1 METRLHGHGGRLD
14 MLEMKGLLTGRK
26 MRRCALAFA
35 ALLLA
40 GTAFAGPHGGGHHR
54 GPDPARMLDH
64 MTAELD
70 LSAGQRE
77 EIRAILES
85 RREETRAL
93 HRQLRENHRELRNL
107 DPSEPNYQ
115 TLANTLAQRRGELTS
130 RMTLLRSQSH
140 ADIMKVLDEE
150 QQAKLTEMRSERMA
164 MDQRRQKLRQRMHGQ
179 PAGPADGPADVT
191 DDESGAT
198 EENLL

>member
-1 METRLHGHGGRLD
+1 
-14 MLEMKGLLTGRK
+14 MKGIVTDRS
-26 MRRCALAFA
+26 MRRGGLALVVLFLAGA
-35 ALLLA
+35 AL
-40 GTAFAGPHGGGHHR
+40 AGPHGGYHR

-77 EIRAILES
+77 AIRETLES

-107 DPSEPNYQ
+107 DPNDPNYQ
-115 TLANTLAQRRGELTS
+115 TLMNTLAQRRGELTS
-130 RMTLLRSQSH
+130 RMTLLRGRTH

-150 QQAKLTEMRSERMA
+150 QQAKLTEMRSERTARME
-164 MDQRRQKLRQRMHGQ
+164 QRRQKRGPRMHRQ
-179 PAGPADGPADVT
+179 PAGPAGGAADRS

>member
-1 METRLHGHGGRLD
+1 
-14 MLEMKGLLTGRK
+14 MLGIVTDRPLWRGALGL
-26 MRRCALAFA
+26 A
-35 ALLLA
+35 ALFLA
-40 GTAFAGPHGGGHHR
+40 GAALAGPHGGGHHR
-54 GPDPARMLDH
+54 GPDPTRMLEH

-77 EIRAILES
+77 EIRGMLES

-93 HRQLRENHRELRNL
+93 HRQLRDNHRELRNL
-107 DPSEPNYQ
+107 EPSDPNYQ
-115 TLANTLAQRRGELTS
+115 TLASTLAQRRGELTS
-130 RMTLLRSQSH
+130 RMTLLRSQTH

-164 MDQRRQKLRQRMHGQ
+164 RMEQRRQKLRQRMHGQ
-179 PAGPADGPADVT
+179 PAGPADGAADLT